1 MHIGCPMRTN
11 IEIDDEVMKEA
22 LSRSGLRTKKAVV
35 DEALKLFVRLQRQK
49 DLLALAG
56 KVKWEGDLDQMRQ
69 NRFPDWS

>member
-1 MHIGCPMRTN
+1 MRTN

-22 LSRSGLRTKKAVV
+22 LTRSGLRTKKAVV
-35 DEALKLFVRLQRQK
+35 DEALKLFIRLQRQK

>member
-1 MHIGCPMRTN
+1 MRTN

>member
-1 MHIGCPMRTN
+1 MRTN

-22 LSRSGLRTKKAVV
+22 LTRSGLRTKKAVV